1 MEYRADRPIEKQEED
16 LLGRAT
22 FSNQLGKAIYKNKE
36 KSGLVIG
43 LFGEWG
49 TGKTSVVNMAENEIK
64 KLSKNDENKP
74 IIVRFSPWNYT
85 DKNNLISLF
94 FKDLIIK
101 IYNQSGN
108 DYYKKVGEALENYSK
123 AVDLLNY
130 VPLVGDGVVNIIK
143 TILNIISKKL
153 SKKANLDESKKKLE
167 KALKESGKKIIVVID
182 DIDRLT
188 NVQIR
193 DIFQLVKQV
202 ADFPNVT
209 YLLVMD
215 RKVVQGAL
223 AEIHNLKDGNEYLE
237 KIIQIPIELPGL
249 SKYKLD
255 DILLNQLNKIIV
267 NTSSE
272 IKIDENYWSKVFTDC
287 ISPYILTLRDINRV
301 VNTFQFRYS
310 LLYQEVSFED
320 MIAISTIEV
329 LEPKL
334 YKWISKN
341 KEVVCGGSIKRIIDS
356 INSKPDYRKLY
367 SEEFEKIGINPE
379 KAIKFL

>member
-94 FKDLIIK
+94 FKDLRIK

-215 RKVVQGAL
+215 
-223 AEIHNLKDGNEYLE
+223 
-237 KIIQIPIELPGL
+237 
-249 SKYKLD
+249 
-255 DILLNQLNKIIV
+255 
-267 NTSSE
+267 
-272 IKIDENYWSKVFTDC
+272 
-287 ISPYILTLRDINRV
+287 
-301 VNTFQFRYS
+301 
-310 LLYQEVSFED
+310 
-320 MIAISTIEV
+320 STRSV
-329 LEPKL
+329 
-334 YKWISKN
+334 
-341 KEVVCGGSIKRIIDS
+341 G
-356 INSKPDYRKLY
+356 
-367 SEEFEKIGINPE
+367 
-379 KAIKFL
+379 